1 MPNFMTK
8 FQHFYYIKWF
18 QPLWHVGKL
27 MLKSL
32 YIIKMLEFGHEIWH
46 VLLILK
52 MNTCDKSKVVS
63 NSNIFIIQVDFSIDF
78 QTIFWFFIQNEAELS
93 SNFLVCLLLF
103 IDLLKNLRGH
113 SKQMGALGDVLGA
126 QKIMGGLGSYN
137 KNFRKFKFF

>member
-1 MPNFMTK
+1 
-8 FQHFYYIKWF
+8 
-18 QPLWHVGKL
+18 
-27 MLKSL
+27 
-32 YIIKMLEFGHEIWH
+32 MLEFGHEIWH

-52 MNTCDKSKVVS
+52 MNTCANNKVLS
-63 NSNIFIIQVDFSIDF
+63 NSNIFVIRVDFSIDF
-78 QTIFWFFIQNEAELS
+78 QTIFWFFIQNEDRWS

-137 KNFRKFKFF
+137 KNFRKFNFFKEILQI

>member
-1 MPNFMTK
+1 
-8 FQHFYYIKWF
+8 
-18 QPLWHVGKL
+18 
-27 MLKSL
+27 
-32 YIIKMLEFGHEIWH
+32 MLEFGHEIWH

-52 MNTCDKSKVVS
+52 MNTCNKSKVVS

-137 KNFRKFKFF
+137 KNFRKFKCFKEILQI